1 MNTQNQPATS
11 LATLIDLDIVT
22 PELAER
28 ISASASSGSLSI
40 RETYIVRYSHSR
52 AEAAAACELAESVGL
67 VVL

>member
-1 MNTQNQPATS
+1 MNTQNQPTTS
-11 LATLIDLDIVT
+11 RSTLLDLDIVT

-28 ISASASSGSLSI
+28 ISASASTGSRSI

-52 AEAAAACELAESVGL
+52 AETAAACELAESVGL